1 MLRNAE
7 LSQQVEASRRAAQQ
21 EKQDLEAVLM
31 YSLCVIVSDKD
42 ELMLR
47 NAELSQQ
54 VEASR
59 RAAQQ
64 EKQDLEAEVM
74 YSVCCCFR

>member
-1 MLRNAE
+1 MSN
-7 LSQQVEASRRAAQQ
+7 
-21 EKQDLEAVLM
+21 
-31 YSLCVIVSDKD
+31 SDKD

-64 EKQDLEAEVM
+64 EKQDLEAEVIEQH
-74 YSVCCCFR
+74 SHTESLERRLQEQTTQLTLVQQKVGRHVSFTTIRV

>member
-1 MLRNAE
+1 
-7 LSQQVEASRRAAQQ
+7 
-21 EKQDLEAVLM
+21 
-31 YSLCVIVSDKD
+31 
-42 ELMLR
+42 MLR

>member
-1 MLRNAE
+1 MINQCI
-7 LSQQVEASRRAAQQ
+7 SMSN
-21 EKQDLEAVLM
+21 
-31 YSLCVIVSDKD
+31 SDKD

-64 EKQDLEAEVM
+64 EKQDLEAELM
-74 YSVCCCFR
+74 YSVCYCFR